1 MKINKKFLSLT
12 LALSIGLVS
21 VSCENAN
28 KNNSKIVNETQVSDI
43 NSDNDDKKED
53 SDLNNKVES
62 DVEEDDSKTDTN
74 KAEDKNDSSTD
85 DQENTYDYEADVVVI
100 GGGAS
105 GLTAALKA
113 QQEGASVIVVEA
125 NYDCGGHAATSEGQL
140 HSGGFTSDQE
150 KWDIEDSADL
160 YYYDHTRGTYDGAR
174 YNDFDYVRSVS
185 NSMVESYEFIK
196 DNGVKVLDVEPMV
209 REYYRDGGLD
219 GDSVGRMTYID
230 ASDWEN
236 TISGRDNA
244 GIGLTRPLEKKLR
257 DAGVKFLMNYHMD
270 VIEREEQFDGKVTGI
285 VASYTPT
292 ILPGEEEPLVGD
304 LTEGNI
310 DETKENVRVKANKA
324 VIVATGG
331 NTGNLEFR
339 TMYDP
344 RLGPEYDGL
353 AGMPFSDQD
362 ASGEIAAMKVGA
374 SLTSLGV
381 TATPSVQLCT
391 PRRFGT
397 RYGYGGGF
405 NEKSKVWPLV
415 VNSGIIPDYDSL
427 ILVNMLGQRF
437 ANEDVYHAGHG
448 LPDRY
453 EFFKQSMTSV
463 VIDPDGDGNAK
474 TYGGPLWA
482 IFDQDSVEKNGWT
495 MDQDTVDFENGYA
508 FKADTLEELAETVVN
523 KYYEDIKMD
532 PEILADQVKMYNE
545 FVDKGVDEQW
555 GRENLVD
562 KIQNGPF
569 YAVWATPVLHDTL
582 TGIRV
587 NEQMQVI
594 DLEGEVIPGLFACGE
609 SSGGM
614 AVHGLG
620 RVLAS
625 GFIAGRGAAS
635 VDGEGIA
642 TADTALK
649 EEFKGPET
657 NHRTKTDNM
666 SYFSQRGGS
675 IDTMTHSEKEAE
687 LKELAGK
694 APEEV
699 DKAKVNKKEKQEKS
713 DNVFEGSS
721 QNGFGGKLV
730 VAITVEEGKITDI
743 QFPTN
748 SETAGIGATALDE
761 LAKQAIKD
769 QTADVDAVSGSTITS
784 AAFKEALAN
793 AMKAAGIKE

>member
-1 MKINKKFLSLT
+1 MKVNKKFLSMA
-12 LALSIGLVS
+12 LALSIGLLS
-21 VSCENAN
+21 VSCESAN
-28 KNNSKIVNETQVSDI
+28 NNKAPVANETEVTETKEASNDQEDKTDAEKPEGNKAAS
-43 NSDNDDKKED
+43 NDDQN
-53 SDLNNKVES
+53 S
-62 DVEEDDSKTDTN
+62 
-74 KAEDKNDSSTD
+74 
-85 DQENTYDYEADVVVI
+85 TYDYEADVVVV

-150 KWDIEDSADL
+150 KWDIEDSSDL

-185 NSMVESYEFIK
+185 NSMVESYEFVK

-209 REYYRDGGLD
+209 RAYYRDGGLD

-230 ASDWEN
+230 ASEWEN

-244 GIGLTRPLEKKLR
+244 GIGLTRPLEEKLR
-257 DAGVKFLMNYHMD
+257 EAGVKFLMNYHMD

-292 ILPGEEEPLVGD
+292 ILPGEDEPLVGD

-362 ASGEIAAMKVGA
+362 ASGEIAAMRVGA
-374 SLTSLGV
+374 SLTSLGS
-381 TATPSVQLCT
+381 TSTPSWQICA

-405 NEKSKVWPLV
+405 NEKAKVWPLV

-437 ANEDVYHAGHG
+437 ANEDQYSASQSTD
-448 LPDRY
+448 DRFD
-453 EFFKQSMTSV
+453 FFEKSMTSV
-463 VIDPDGDGNAK
+463 VIDPDGDGNAQ

-508 FKADTLEELAETVVN
+508 FKGDTLEELAEAVVN

-532 PEILADQVKMYNE
+532 PQTLVDQVKMFNE

-562 KIQNGPF
+562 KIENGPF
-569 YAVWATPVLHDTL
+569 YAVWATPSLHDTI
-582 TGIRV
+582 TGLRV
-587 NEQMQVI
+587 DEQMQVV
-594 DLEGEVIPGLFACGE
+594 DLDGEAIPGLFACGE
-609 SSGGM
+609 STGGM

-620 RVLAS
+620 RVLSS

-635 VDGEGIA
+635 VDDEGIA

-649 EEFKGPET
+649 EEHKGPET

-687 LKELAGK
+687 LKELANK
-694 APEEV
+694 APEKE
-699 DKAKVNKKEKQEKS
+699 DKEDKKAEKEEKA
-713 DNVFEGSS
+713 DNVFEGTS
-721 QNGFGGKLV
+721 QNAFGGKLV
-730 VAITVEEGKITDI
+730 VAITVEDGKITKID
-743 QFPTN
+743 FPTN

-761 LAKQAIKD
+761 LAKEAIKT
-769 QTADVDAVSGSTITS
+769 QSAEVDAISGSTITS
-784 AAFKEALAN
+784 DAFKEALVN
-793 AMKAAGIKE
+793 AMEAAGIKK

>member
-1 MKINKKFLSLT
+1 MKINKKFLTLA
-12 LALSIGLVS
+12 LALSIS
-21 VSCENAN
+21 VISTGCSNTSTNEVESPEN
-28 KNNSKIVNETQVSDI
+28 
-43 NSDNDDKKED
+43 DKEITTELKED
-53 SDLNNKVES
+53 NKDKDSKEVSSKEESKDKDSLNNK
-62 DVEEDDSKTDTN
+62 D
-74 KAEDKNDSSTD
+74 AE
-85 DQENTYDYEADVVVI
+85 YDYEADVVVV

-113 QQEGASVIVVEA
+113 QQEGSSVIVVEA

-150 KWDIEDSADL
+150 KYDIEDSSDL

-185 NSMVESYEFIK
+185 NSMVESYEFVK

-257 DAGVKFLMNYHMD
+257 DSGVKFLMNYHMD
-270 VIEREEQFDGKVTGI
+270 TIERENQFDGKVTGI
-285 VASYTPT
+285 EASYTPT
-292 ILPGEEEPLVGD
+292 ILPGEDEPLVGD

-310 DETKENVRVKANKA
+310 DETKENLRVKANKGV
-324 VIVATGG
+324 VIATGG
-331 NTGNLEFR
+331 STGNVEFR

-374 SLTSLGV
+374 SLNSLGV
-381 TATPSVQLCT
+381 TATPSVQICT

-405 NEKSKVWPLV
+405 NENAKVWPLV
-415 VNSGIIPDYDSL
+415 GNSGIIPDFESL
-427 ILVNMLGQRF
+427 IIVNMLGQRF
-437 ANEDVYHAGHG
+437 ANEDDYSAAHG

-453 EFFKQSMTSV
+453 EFFKKSMTSV
-463 VIDPDGDGNAK
+463 VIDPDGDGNAE

-508 FKADTLEELAETVVN
+508 FKADTLEELAEKVVN

-532 PEILADQVKMYNE
+532 PQTLVDQVARYNE
-545 FVDKGVDEQW
+545 FVDKGVDEDW
-555 GRENLVD
+555 GREELVD
-562 KIQNGPF
+562 KIENGPF
-569 YAVWATPVLHDTL
+569 YAVWATPSVHDTL

-587 NEQMQVI
+587 NDQMQVI

-620 RVLAS
+620 RVLSS
-625 GFIAGRGAAS
+625 GFIAGRGVDS
-635 VDGEGIA
+635 VDENGIA
-642 TADTALK
+642 TADTSLK
-649 EEFKGPET
+649 EEYKGLET
-657 NHRTKTDNM
+657 NHKTKTDSM
-666 SYFSQRGGS
+666 EYFSQRGGS

-687 LKELAGK
+687 LKELANK
-694 APEEV
+694 KDDEKLE
-699 DKAKVNKKEKQEKS
+699 DKDKKEKNKDKEKS
-713 DNVFEGSS
+713 ADNVFEGSS
-721 QNGFGGKLV
+721 QEGYGGKLT
-730 VAITVEEGKITDI
+730 VAITVDDGKITKI
-743 QFPTN
+743 EFPDN
-748 SETAGIGATALDE
+748 SETAGIGAEALKKLSKE
-761 LAKQAIKD
+761 AIKK
-769 QTADVDAVSGSTITS
+769 QSVNIDAVSGSTITS

-793 AMKAAGIKE
+793 AMEAAGLEGIN

>member
-1 MKINKKFLSLT
+1 MKINKKFFSLA
-12 LALSIGLVS
+12 LVLSIGLVS
-21 VSCENAN
+21 VSCEGANNNNAQ
-28 KNNSKIVNETQVSDI
+28 VANETQVSDS
-43 NSDNDDKKED
+43 NNASDNQKE
-53 SDLNNKVES
+53 ES
-62 DVEEDDSKTDTN
+62 DVKENDSTTDAN
-74 KAEDKNDSSTD
+74 KSEDKDVVSSD
-85 DQENTYDYEADVVVI
+85 DQDSTYDYEADVVVI

-113 QQEGASVIVVEA
+113 QQDGASVIVVEA

-140 HSGGFTSDQE
+140 HSGGYTSDQE

-160 YYYDHTRGTYDGAR
+160 YYYDHTRGQYDGAR
-174 YNDFDYVRSVS
+174 YNDFDHVRSVS

-209 REYYRDGGLD
+209 RAFYRDGGLD

-310 DETKENVRVKANKA
+310 DETKDNVRVKANKA

-331 NTGNLEFR
+331 STGNLEFR

-362 ASGEIAAMKVGA
+362 ASGEIAAMRVGA

-381 TATPSVQLCT
+381 TATPSVQICT

-415 VNSGIIPDYDSL
+415 VNSGIIPDFESL
-427 ILVNMLGQRF
+427 IVVNMLGQRVG
-437 ANEDVYHAGHG
+437 NEDQYNAGHMR
-448 LPDRY
+448 PDRY
-453 EFFKQSMTSV
+453 EFFKNSMTSV
-463 VIDPDGDGNAK
+463 VIDPEGDGNAQ

-508 FKADTLEELAETVVN
+508 FKADTLEELAEAVVN

-532 PEILADQVKMYNE
+532 PQTLVDQVKMYNE

-562 KIQNGPF
+562 KIENGPF
-569 YAVWATPVLHDTL
+569 YAVWATPSLHDTIAGL
-582 TGIRV
+582 RV
-587 NEQMQVI
+587 DEQMQVV
-594 DLEGEVIPGLFACGE
+594 DLDGEIIPGLFACGE
-609 SSGGM
+609 STGGM

-620 RVLAS
+620 RVLSS

-687 LKELAGK
+687 LKELADK
-694 APEEV
+694 APEKEE
-699 DKAKVNKKEKQEKS
+699 NEGKKPEEGTEAD
-713 DNVFEGSS
+713 DNVFEGTS
-721 QNGFGGKLV
+721 QNGYGGKLV
-730 VAITVEEGKITDI
+730 IAITVEEGKITDI
-743 QFPTN
+743 EFPTN
-748 SETAGIGATALDE
+748 SETAGIGATALEE

-793 AMKAAGIKE
+793 AMEAAGIKE